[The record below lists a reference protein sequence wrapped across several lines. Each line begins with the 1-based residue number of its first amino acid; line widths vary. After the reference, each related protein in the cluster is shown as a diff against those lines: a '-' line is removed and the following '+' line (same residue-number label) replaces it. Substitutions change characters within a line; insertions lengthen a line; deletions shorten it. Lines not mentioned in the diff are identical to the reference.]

1 MDKETLL
8 TEFGSRL
15 GKTDSEGNYTQAGI
29 SSRTLDV
36 YVENILPTAGEA
48 PDENFYT
55 SHVAILNSLGGQM
68 RKQIAD
74 AIKSAMPK
82 QTPPSIDEADK
93 AQTPPSDE
101 VQKLQATIESLTKR
115 LDDQDKT
122 RLQETSLSELKTL
135 LKEKGAT
142 DEYVLRN
149 TLKGYV
155 IPEGK
160 NPEEVVDA
168 VLSLYDKEVRE
179 CRGDGA
185 TPRNGSGG
193 KNSQTA
199 VNNYFARKAQREG
212 WNKNK

>member
-15 GKTDSEGNYTQAGI
+15 GKTDNEGNYTHAGI

-36 YVENILPTAGEA
+36 YVENILSTAGET

-55 SHVAILNSLGGQM
+55 SHIAILNSLGGQM

-74 AIKSAMPK
+74 AIKAAKTK
-82 QTPPSIDEADK
+82 QTPPSDDDADEK
-93 AQTPPSDE
+93 QTPPSDE
-101 VQKLQATIESLTKR
+101 VQKLRASIESLAKR
-115 LDDQDKT
+115 LDDQDKN

-135 LKEKGAT
+135 LKEQGAT

-155 IPEGK
+155 IPGGK
-160 NPEEVVDA
+160 KPEEVVDA
-168 VLSLYDKEVRE
+168 VLALYDKEVRE

-185 TPRNGSGG
+185 TPRNGNGG
-193 KNSQTA
+193 KNSKTA

-212 WNKNK
+212 WNKK